1 VPTFFDRFAAVADS
15 VTDRTFG
22 GNVLI
27 EPLGSEGYTG
37 DRAGDPG
44 RPVMTIIGVFTAKP
58 VEDTLSGQEG
68 GEARIRGLARI
79 EVRKTVLKISCGV
92 VATIPYELKE
102 GDRITR
108 LDADSDNVFAVTD
121 AVLSDLGD
129 LTVHLVNA

>member
-1 VPTFFDRFAAVADS
+1 MPTFFDRFAAVADS

-27 EPLGSEGYTG
+27 EPLGPEGYTG
-37 DRAGDPG
+37 DRRRDPD
-44 RPVMTIIGVFTAKP
+44 RPAMTIVGVFTARP
-58 VEDTLSGQEG
+58 VEETLSGQEA

-79 EVRKTVLKISCGV
+79 EVRKTVLKISCQV
-92 VATIPYELKE
+92 AATIPYELKE
-102 GDRITR
+102 GDRVTR
-108 LDADSDNVFAVTD
+108 VDVAADNVFAVTD